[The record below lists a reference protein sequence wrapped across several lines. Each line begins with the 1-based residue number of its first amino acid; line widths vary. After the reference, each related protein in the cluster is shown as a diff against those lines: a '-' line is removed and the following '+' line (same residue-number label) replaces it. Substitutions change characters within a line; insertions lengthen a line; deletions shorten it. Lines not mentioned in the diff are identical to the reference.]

1 MKVLL
6 SAFQC
11 RPGHGSEPG
20 NGWHWATSLA
30 ESGHEVTVL
39 TSTWDRDAILEA
51 DQKNVD
57 FRFIEVPPSPVLDR
71 LWPRLGV
78 YRSYRR
84 WQESALRYSE
94 NFARQ
99 YDVAHHVTWASLHL
113 GSRLWRLPIPFVYGP
128 IGGGQTAPA
137 GYWRYFGR
145 QGPVETLRTAFG
157 RWLLPLNA
165 RSRET
170 TRNSAVTLV
179 ANSPTAAATRRLGA
193 TNVRFMMADG
203 LPADWIGQPHSRPS
217 GVPSVLWVGRLLP
230 HKAPVLAV
238 EAFAELRATMD
249 ARLVIAGDGP
259 LRGQVLAAI
268 DRLGLTGDVELLGYV
283 PWDSMRGL
291 YDSASVFLFTSLR
304 ETFGAPFLEALGR
317 GVPAVAIDLHGI
329 ADVQAGPG
337 AVKVPL
343 AERPTDLPGGLAAA
357 LATVITDDD
366 WERRSEAAV
375 AWAAERAWPAKAATA
390 TRLYEELVRARVTA
404 GP

>member
-1 MKVLL
+1 
-6 SAFQC
+6 
-11 RPGHGSEPG
+11 
-20 NGWHWATSLA
+20 
-30 ESGHEVTVL
+30 
-39 TSTWDRDAILEA
+39 
-51 DQKNVD
+51 
-57 FRFIEVPPSPVLDR
+57 
-71 LWPRLGV
+71 
-78 YRSYRR
+78 
-84 WQESALRYSE
+84 
-94 NFARQ
+94 
-99 YDVAHHVTWASLHL
+99 
-113 GSRLWRLPIPFVYGP
+113 
-128 IGGGQTAPA
+128 
-137 GYWRYFGR
+137 
-145 QGPVETLRTAFG
+145 
-157 RWLLPLNA
+157 
-165 RSRET
+165 
-170 TRNSAVTLV
+170 
-179 ANSPTAAATRRLGA
+179 
-193 TNVRFMMADG
+193 MADG
-203 LPADWIGQPHSRPS
+203 RPADWIGQPHSRPS

>member
-20 NGWHWATSLA
+20 NGWHWATALA
-30 ESGHEVTVL
+30 ESGHDVTVL
-39 TSTWDRDAILEA
+39 TSSWDRDAILAAAPE
-51 DQKNVD
+51 QVD
-57 FRFIEVPPSPVLDR
+57 FRFIEVPPSPVLMR

-84 WQESALRYSE
+84 WQESARRYVE
-94 NFARQ
+94 NSARQ

-113 GSRLWRLPIPFVYGP
+113 GSRLWQLPIPFVYGP

-145 QGPVETLRTAFG
+145 QWPVETLRTAFG
-157 RWLLPLNA
+157 RWLLPLNT

-170 TRNSAVTLV
+170 TRYSAVTLV
-179 ANSPTAAATRRLGA
+179 ANSATAAATRRLGA
-193 TNVRFMMADG
+193 ANVRFMMADG
-203 LPADWIGQPHSRPS
+203 LPSDWIGRPHPRPP
-217 GVPSVLWVGRLLP
+217 GVPLVLWVGRLLP

-238 EAFAELRATMD
+238 EAFGELRRTMD

-259 LRGQVLAAI
+259 LRNQVIAAI
-268 DRLGLTGDVELLGYV
+268 DRLGLKEDVELLGHV
-283 PWDSMRGL
+283 SWDSMREL

-343 AERPTDLPGGLAAA
+343 AAQPRELPGGLAAA
-357 LATVITDDD
+357 LRTVIAGGD

-375 AWAAERAWPAKAATA
+375 AWASERAWPAKAAAA
-390 TRLYEELVRARVTA
+390 TQLYEELVVTCAR
-404 GP
+404 